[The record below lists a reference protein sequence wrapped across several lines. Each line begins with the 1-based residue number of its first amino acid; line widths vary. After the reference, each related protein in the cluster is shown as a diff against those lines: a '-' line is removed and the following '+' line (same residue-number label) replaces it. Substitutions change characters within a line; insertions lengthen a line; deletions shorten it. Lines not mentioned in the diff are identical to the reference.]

1 LAARILLI
9 AWPIALQ
16 IAMIITVII
25 TLSVR
30 RCCAI

>member
-1 LAARILLI
+1 MS
-9 AWPIALQ
+9 WPIALQ
-16 IAMIITVII
+16 IATIITVII

>member
-1 LAARILLI
+1 MS
-9 AWPIALQ
+9 WPIALQ
-16 IAMIITVII
+16 ITTIITTIISVII